1 MYESLAAQR
10 GYSYCSKAA
19 LNDVTFKIE
28 AGECV
33 AINGPSGAG
42 KSTLGSSL
50 CVPQIL
56 RLEGRPLTE
65 YALASLRSAVCYVP
79 QHPVLFLGSIRENL
93 RYANPH
99 ANIDEMYRAIQAVQ
113 LQAVIDNLPQGLDAP
128 LGPGAASLSGGERQR
143 LALARSLEEVRGDCS
158 G

>member
-1 MYESLAAQR
+1 VRAADPID
-10 GYSYCSKAA
+10 G
-19 LNDVTFKIE
+19 TI
-28 AGECV
+28 
-33 AINGPSGAG
+33 
-42 KSTLGSSL
+42 
-50 CVPQIL
+50 